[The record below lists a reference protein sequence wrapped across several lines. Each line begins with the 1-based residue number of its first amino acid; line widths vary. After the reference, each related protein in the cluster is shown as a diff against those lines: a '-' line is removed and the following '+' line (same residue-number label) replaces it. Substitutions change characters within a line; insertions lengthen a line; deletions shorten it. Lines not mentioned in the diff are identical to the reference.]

1 MKGRVAFIVGAA
13 VGYVLGS
20 RAGREHYDKL
30 KEQAKALWENP
41 SVQEKV
47 TAAEDRIGDAMREQ
61 GAYVAEKITDTVK
74 DTFSSGSEDQGVQPP
89 DEPYPPPPRRA
100 GCPAS
105 AAPAG
110 PRRRRMLAGNDMGV
124 RAPRLRLPGARV
136 PRAGL
141 DHVPQGAQFGAGDPQ
156 AVSGFDEG
164 LLHRVGTVEPVV
176 RG

>member
-89 DEPYPPPPRRA
+89 DEPYPPPPRSA
-100 GCPAS
+100 G
-105 AAPAG
+105 
-110 PRRRRMLAGNDMGV
+110 
-124 RAPRLRLPGARV
+124 
-136 PRAGL
+136 
-141 DHVPQGAQFGAGDPQ
+141 
-156 AVSGFDEG
+156 
-164 LLHRVGTVEPVV
+164 
-176 RG
+176 